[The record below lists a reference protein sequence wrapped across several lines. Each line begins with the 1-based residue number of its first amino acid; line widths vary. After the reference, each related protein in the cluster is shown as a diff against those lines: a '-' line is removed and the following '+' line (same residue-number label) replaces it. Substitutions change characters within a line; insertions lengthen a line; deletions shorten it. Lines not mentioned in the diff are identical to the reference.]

1 MKWNQNNFKVLENKK
16 SMFILIFKNIFV
28 KLKKVLDFFKIKFSR
43 RDSFMEMLG
52 KVKVAKYLDS
62 KEIFRKTNFFKQNN
76 DFKDISIKQII
87 PKVFIIETEDKLWF

>member
-1 MKWNQNNFKVLENKK
+1 MKSEQFQSPYENKK
-16 SMFILIFKNIFV
+16 SMFILIFKNIFSEI
-28 KLKKVLDFFKIKFSR
+28 KKKVLDFLKIKFSR

-52 KVKVAKYLDS
+52 KVKIAKYLDS

-87 PKVFIIETEDKLWF
+87 PKVFIIETEDKL